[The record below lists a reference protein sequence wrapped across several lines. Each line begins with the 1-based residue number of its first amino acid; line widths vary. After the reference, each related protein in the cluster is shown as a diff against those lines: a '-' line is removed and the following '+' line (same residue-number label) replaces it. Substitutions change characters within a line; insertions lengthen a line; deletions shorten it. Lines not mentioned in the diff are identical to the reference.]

1 MANFVN
7 PNFDTNLSSWIAGI
21 KPTELSGNNLSAW
34 WDFSQLTG
42 YSDGAEITSMIDF
55 SPNGNTMTPAGGTGP
70 AFKVSQING
79 LNVARYADGQLLHRG
94 GIINANE
101 GNNDFSHFIVFKPS
115 AQVDGDTIV
124 TYGINSAPNSIFMIY
139 RSGSNKWWWDYFGG
153 GDVASFGTLSNGTPY
168 LMAGLR
174 ESGVS
179 KPFLNGLAGS
189 TETAVLD
196 VWWYTYLGNLPG
208 YSLYA
213 SGDVGEYFITK
224 GQTSQELADF
234 HSYLGLKW
242 GLPITNRGAAFTR
255 DTGIKYA
262 GAASM
267 KVVAVNDVVA
277 GEEIAA
283 GATYAFHLLCYA
295 YTDGSPVTSAD
306 VELYHNGA
314 VVTTTYTSIGGGW
327 YKLTATTPG
336 TLSAVRT
343 GAKVKAGKT
352 VYLDEFDF
360 SGVIVGPFPTFL
372 P

>member
-21 KPTELSGNNLSAW
+21 KPNQVAGNKLSAW

-42 YSDGAEITSMIDF
+42 YSDGAEITLMTDF

-70 AFKVSQING
+70 AFKVNQING

-94 GIINANE
+94 GIINANQ
-101 GNNDFSHFIVFKPS
+101 GNDDFSHFIVFKPS
-115 AQVDGDTIV
+115 AQNDGDTIV
-124 TYGINSAPNSIFMIY
+124 TYGINGVPQSMLMIY

-168 LMAGLR
+168 LMTGLR

-179 KPFLNGLAGS
+179 KPYLNGLAGP
-189 TETAVLD
+189 TETVGVN

-208 YSLYA
+208 YVLYA
-213 SGDVGEYFITK
+213 SGDVGEYFILK
-224 GQTSQELADF
+224 GQTATELADL

-267 KVVAVNDVVA
+267 KVVAVNDVVV
-277 GEEIAA
+277 GEEIDA
-283 GATYAFHLLCYA
+283 GATYAFQLTGFA
-295 YTDGSPVTSAD
+295 YTTGAAVTSAD
-306 VELYHNGA
+306 VELYYNGA
-314 VVTTTYTSIGGGW
+314 TVTTNYISMGGGW
-327 YKLTATTPG
+327 YKLSASVPGIMGAT
-336 TLSAVRT
+336 RT
-343 GAKVKAGKT
+343 GVKVKAGKT
-352 VYLDEFDF
+352 VYLDSFDLA
-360 SGVIVGPFPTFL
+360 GVSVGPFPTFL